1 MTLVTY
7 GSMLDNVLEA
17 AEILSRRG
25 IEATILRLLTVSAL
39 PTREI
44 LTEMSEKRRVIVA
57 EEVCTG
63 SGIREALAWEL
74 RKLCPDCRVDGVDLG
89 ADFVTHGSTKE
100 LYRHYGLDGESIA
113 NYTQGV
119 LS

>member
-1 MTLVTY
+1 MKRPFC
-7 GSMLDNVLEA
+7 GF
-17 AEILSRRG
+17 SRCPPC
-25 IEATILRLLTVSAL
+25 L
-39 PTREI
+39 PG
-44 LTEMSEKRRVIVA
+44 K
-57 EEVCTG
+57 
-63 SGIREALAWEL
+63 ALAWEL

>member
-1 MTLVTY
+1 MTLITY

-17 AEILSRRG
+17 AELLAKQG
-25 IEATILRLLTVSAL
+25 VEATVLRLLTLSAL
-39 PTREI
+39 PARQIAALLPENHRI
-44 LTEMSEKRRVIVA
+44 VVA

-74 RKLCPDCRVDGVDLG
+74 ERICPDCRVDGVNLG
-89 ADFVTHGSTKE
+89 GDFVTHGSVKE
-100 LYRHYGLDGESIA
+100 LYRHYGLDGEAIA
-113 NYTQGV
+113 GFTREV

>member
-1 MTLVTY
+1 MIKFY
-7 GSMLDNVLEA
+7 GSQ
-17 AEILSRRG
+17 
-25 IEATILRLLTVSAL
+25 
-39 PTREI
+39 
-44 LTEMSEKRRVIVA
+44 
-57 EEVCTG
+57 
-63 SGIREALAWEL
+63 
-74 RKLCPDCRVDGVDLG
+74 LCPDCRVDGVDLG

>member
-1 MTLVTY
+1 MESAVCKSDLSVCI
-7 GSMLDNVLEA
+7 A
-17 AEILSRRG
+17 AVCRD
-25 IEATILRLLTVSAL
+25 AV
-39 PTREI
+39 
-44 LTEMSEKRRVIVA
+44 
-57 EEVCTG
+57 VCTG